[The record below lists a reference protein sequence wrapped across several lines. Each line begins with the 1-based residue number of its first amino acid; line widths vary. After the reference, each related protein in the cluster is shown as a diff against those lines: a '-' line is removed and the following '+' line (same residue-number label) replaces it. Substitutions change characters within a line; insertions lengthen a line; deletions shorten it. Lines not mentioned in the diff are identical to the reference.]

1 MDSLVLKSIKS
12 CEKFESKEGLDWA
25 RRIIVDY
32 YTRTEEG
39 WLLGCMVKVQSVSAR
54 QNPCQG
60 GLSDSFLLNVE
71 YKIGP
76 EISREEWFVK
86 VPKSLATVAM
96 DQRELVMYNTIFPK
110 LQEFLSERLYEDQDV
125 DLPIPIIFASS
136 FQGDGIHDFLV
147 TENLRASNYFQVDNH
162 TTKVSYMAAAM
173 TSLANIHGITFSFM
187 KSLGGK
193 QKLLELFPTI
203 KEQYLPE
210 CDSIRSTFNR
220 TVTAYLEYLARIMP
234 DIAQQSKVL
243 SKFSKF
249 LFKVFIDLENNSS
262 LGNLMTLVHGDAKV
276 DNFLFKKV
284 KEKLEETYTTML
296 IDWQGCGFDLVSNDL
311 MWCIYGF
318 VKNLP
323 ETGDMIHGFVEYSV
337 ETYWDK
343 LREVLA
349 AFGDSYSDIQLP
361 DKTADGVEL
370 VKEGFTLEFMKN
382 ALIRPVLS
390 LHNRKALMRWWRKIE
405 KGEDPQPPSLTTIF
419 KSESYAN
426 FIFLYFK
433 IATEI
438 NVFSH
443 LAKSLLMQVK
453 ESLLNDIKVEV
464 EEDSDSYS
472 EDEDITINVC
482 GKIDDNENVINKT
495 EETKEYEKNE
505 INSIVNNII
514 HEIIDCSLM
523 EIDKNLPKTVTSLYG
538 KVYVLNP
545 SIKSL

>member
-1 MDSLVLKSIKS
+1 
-12 CEKFESKEGLDWA
+12 
-25 RRIIVDY
+25 
-32 YTRTEEG
+32 
-39 WLLGCMVKVQSVSAR
+39 
-54 QNPCQG
+54 
-60 GLSDSFLLNVE
+60 
-71 YKIGP
+71 
-76 EISREEWFVK
+76 
-86 VPKSLATVAM
+86 
-96 DQRELVMYNTIFPK
+96 
-110 LQEFLSERLYEDQDV
+110 
-125 DLPIPIIFASS
+125 
-136 FQGDGIHDFLV
+136 
-147 TENLRASNYFQVDNH
+147 
-162 TTKVSYMAAAM
+162 
-173 TSLANIHGITFSFM
+173 
-187 KSLGGK
+187 
-193 QKLLELFPTI
+193 
-203 KEQYLPE
+203 
-210 CDSIRSTFNR
+210 
-220 TVTAYLEYLARIMP
+220 
-234 DIAQQSKVL
+234 
-243 SKFSKF
+243 
-249 LFKVFIDLENNSS
+249 
-262 LGNLMTLVHGDAKV
+262 MTLVHGDAKV